1 MANFQRLAR
10 NNEADKENFRK
21 RLFPGSQ
28 VILFLLFLTLVFF
41 ASLVVFVKLYAAP
54 QNRTLVLTG
63 HPGELSVTEMDGR
76 YYVDVEALARLAN
89 GSLSFRGD
97 QIILTLSAPTI
108 ITPANHSEASQSTPS
123 GFSKEFLRAG
133 IEQMSE
139 IREWRSALINAIRQ
153 GYPVTE
159 EWVAS
164 FRGQAQQNLR
174 LASVAASTES
184 DRSALHLL
192 TNEFNNMK
200 KLSDRFVEAN
210 KSRTYVS
217 PNALDNDPLDQKIL
231 SCAHSLAAMAASNQF
246 VDDGSCQ

>member
-1 MANFQRLAR
+1 MANSQRLAGT
-10 NNEADKENFRK
+10 NEGCEKKLRK
-21 RLFPGSQ
+21 RYFPGGRL
-28 VILFLLFLTLVFF
+28 ILFLTLVLFT
-41 ASLVVFVKLYAAP
+41 SLPVFIELYGAP

-63 HPGELSVTEMDGR
+63 HPGELPVVEMEGR
-76 YYVDVEALARLAN
+76 YYVDVEALTRLAN
-89 GSLSFRGD
+89 GSLSFRGN
-97 QIILTLSAPTI
+97 QIVLTFSAPTI
-108 ITPANHSEASQSTPS
+108 STPTNSAASQSTA

-133 IEQMSE
+133 IEEMSV
-139 IREWRSALINAIRQ
+139 IREWRSALINTVRQ

-159 EWVAS
+159 EWVAN

-174 LASVAASTES
+174 LVSVAASTES
-184 DRSALHLL
+184 ARNALHLL
-192 TNEFNNMK
+192 TSEFNNIN
-200 KLSDRFVEAN
+200 KLSARFVEAN